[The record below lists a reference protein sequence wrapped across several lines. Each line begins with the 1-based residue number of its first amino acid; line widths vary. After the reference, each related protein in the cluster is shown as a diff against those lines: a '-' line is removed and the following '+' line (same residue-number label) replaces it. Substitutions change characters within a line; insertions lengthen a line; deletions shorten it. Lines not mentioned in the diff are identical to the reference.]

1 MNEWIGPKIVDN
13 AIADAKIESFEDD
26 NFFNALAVS
35 EFLYSIRKE
44 LKK

>member
-1 MNEWIGPKIVDN
+1 MNEWINAKISDN
-13 AIADAKIESFEDD
+13 SIADAKIESFEDD
-26 NFFNALAVS
+26 DFFNELAVS